1 MDIHEALLKIESFKS
16 DSLKNKLSRLE
27 GLSVGMSDYDA
38 TRFCEEQGLDLELM
52 LSARRIKA
60 AAAQIDEVIHSVGI
74 LQSLPHILEHDE
86 LVEYVSLGAGNTG
99 KKFDL
104 ETNKRVAE
112 FKFIDWQPKSNT
124 IRENG
129 IFKDFYGLA
138 EHQTHKKKEL
148 YVIGTHHVQ
157 KFLNGGRALSSI
169 LSKQPK
175 ILSEID
181 NKYGDDVQVA
191 RDYFELHSNNVTIC
205 DVSSIIALIDSGD
218 ANACI

>member
-16 DSLKNKLSRLE
+16 GSLKNKLSRLE

-99 KKFDL
+99 KKFDF

-138 EHQTHKKKEL
+138 EH
-148 YVIGTHHVQ
+148 
-157 KFLNGGRALSSI
+157 
-169 LSKQPK
+169 
-175 ILSEID
+175 
-181 NKYGDDVQVA
+181 
-191 RDYFELHSNNVTIC
+191 
-205 DVSSIIALIDSGD
+205 
-218 ANACI
+218 